1 MPAIWQLRRCDWMST
16 CHEARPAAQ
25 QKTQNQCLPV
35 RAPSSYPSSSAKH
48 AFVATRALVC
58 PRALVACFCGG
69 DVRTILTGLSRPTSQ
84 GVSQRPRGMH
94 VNAYRRTM
102 FASRFVFAAL
112 PSVAAAPPSSF
123 KLIGHPKECSCLD
136 ATDVVRQAELETF
149 LAQTPGA
156 PLLPANHDKGERCQR
171 LGHRIVDRSV
181 QQRLRSRQ

>member
-1 MPAIWQLRRCDWMST
+1 
-16 CHEARPAAQ
+16 
-25 QKTQNQCLPV
+25 
-35 RAPSSYPSSSAKH
+35 
-48 AFVATRALVC
+48 
-58 PRALVACFCGG
+58 
-69 DVRTILTGLSRPTSQ
+69 
-84 GVSQRPRGMH
+84 MH